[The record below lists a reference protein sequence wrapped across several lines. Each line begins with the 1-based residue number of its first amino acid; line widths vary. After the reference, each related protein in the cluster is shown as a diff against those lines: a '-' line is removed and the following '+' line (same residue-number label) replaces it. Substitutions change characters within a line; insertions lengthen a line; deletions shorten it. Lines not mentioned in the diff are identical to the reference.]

1 MVKNMTLDFINN
13 IKDVE
18 NILMTPDS
26 GFMNEFIKFCF
37 GTIGDKPNQFEKV
50 RLLFNPD
57 YDDTWKAVLSDKT
70 YNLIYKGNDDYIV
83 MIEDCFG
90 IPDGSSVYDYLNLY
104 IDDIKMAWNTYVI
117 KIYLKQLKEDMTSKE
132 GFYNM
137 IRNYDD
143 IKPTSFYK
151 GKYYTKKAM
160 VAVMYGQYIND
171 FAITMNML
179 INIDIEEPG
188 YIHMLPIN
196 AGNVDFDQYIFYNC
210 QEEHQCVKS
219 ICEKYAIPYE
229 DFCKLISRQVLE
241 YDGVIENINNIE
253 L

>member
-1 MVKNMTLDFINN
+1 MVKNMTLNFINN
-13 IKDVE
+13 IKDAE
-18 NILMTPDS
+18 NILLDYDS
-26 GFMNEFIKFCF
+26 NFIDEFNKFCF
-37 GTIGDKPNQFEKV
+37 GTEDYKPNQFEKV
-50 RLLFNPD
+50 RLLLNPD
-57 YDDTWKAVLSDKT
+57 NDNFWMAVLSDEEFNK
-70 YNLIYKGNDDYIV
+70 NYKDSNYIVVIDDY
-83 MIEDCFG
+83 FG
-90 IPDGSSVYDYLNLY
+90 ESDNSNLYDYLNMYL
-104 IDDIKMAWNTYVI
+104 DDIKSAWNLFIVKFYI
-117 KIYLKQLKEDMTSKE
+117 KQLKEDMTSKE

-137 IRNYDD
+137 IRDYDD
-143 IKPTSFYK
+143 IKPNSFYK

-160 VAVMYGQYIND
+160 AAVMYGQYIND

-241 YDGVIENINNIE
+241 YDDVIENINNIE